1 MLAVSMASRNHYN
14 GLSGAA
20 SLKES
25 TMNLPV
31 IIQGGMGVAISDWR
45 LAKAVSQYGQL
56 GVISGTGLSR
66 VLISRLMDGDFAGH
80 IRRALSHFP
89 IPEAAQTILQRYY
102 VPNGKASQQA
112 YKTPPAYTIRP
123 SRLLDQLTVIANFV
137 EVFLA
142 KEGHTGLVGINL
154 LEKVALPNL
163 ASLYGAMLAG
173 VDYVLMGAGVPT
185 QIAGILNKLALHLPT
200 KYRLQVVGADS
211 QDTYHIHFD
220 PQQIF
225 PGIPAILGQL
235 KRPHFLPIVA
245 STALAQ
251 ALLKRSEGKVD
262 GFIIEGHTAGGHNA
276 PPRGV
281 LQQNE
286 QGEPIYSDKDTV
298 ELAKIRP
305 LGLPFWL
312 AGGYG
317 HPEQLQ
323 NALQVG
329 AAGIQVGTAF
339 ALCNES
345 GLEPELKKR
354 LLYKALHQ
362 EARVST
368 SLVASPT
375 GFPFKVAQ
383 LEGSL
388 AEQAVYELRPRICDH
403 GFLRTL
409 FKRSDGT
416 LGYRCPAE
424 PVEAYLKKGGQIEET
439 IGKMCLCNNLVATAG
454 FPQRRKNGYV
464 EPPLVTCGDDLSN
477 IRQFLSSGKPG
488 YSAKEV
494 INYLLGKPPTSL

>member
-1 MLAVSMASRNHYN
+1 
-14 GLSGAA
+14 
-20 SLKES
+20 
-25 TMNLPV
+25 MNLPV

-66 VLISRLMDGDFAGH
+66 VLISRLMDGDLCGH
-80 IRRALSHFP
+80 VRRALSHFP
-89 IPEAAQTILQRYY
+89 IPEAALNILHRYY
-102 VPNGKASQQA
+102 KPKGTAAPHS

-123 SRLLDQLTVIANFV
+123 SKFLDQLTVIANYV

-173 VDYVLMGAGVPT
+173 VDFVLMGAGVPT
-185 QIAGILNKLALHLPT
+185 QIAGILNRLAMHLPT
-200 KYRLQVVGADS
+200 KYRLQVVGADP
-211 QDTYHIHFD
+211 QETYLIHFD
-220 PQQIF
+220 PQQLF
-225 PGIPAILGQL
+225 PEIPAILGQL
-235 KRPHFLPIVA
+235 KRPRFLPIIA

-251 ALLKRSEGKVD
+251 ALLKRSEGKID

-281 LQQNE
+281 LQRNA
-286 QGEPIYSDKDTV
+286 QGEPIYSEKDTV

-323 NALQVG
+323 NALQAG
-329 AAGIQVGTAF
+329 AVGIQVGTAF

-354 LLYKALHQ
+354 LLDKALRQ
-362 EARVST
+362 ETIVIT
-368 SLVASPT
+368 SLNASPT

-388 AEQAVYELRPRICDH
+388 SEQAVYELRSRICDH

-424 PVEAYLKKGGQIEET
+424 PVEAYLKKGGQIDET
-439 IGKMCLCNNLVATAG
+439 IGKMCLCNNLLATAG
-454 FPQRRKNGYV
+454 FPQRRKDGYL
-464 EPPLVTCGDDLSN
+464 EPPLVTCGDDLLN
-477 IRQFLSSGKPG
+477 IKHFLSSGKTD

-494 INYLLGKPPTSL
+494 IDYLLGKPSTSI